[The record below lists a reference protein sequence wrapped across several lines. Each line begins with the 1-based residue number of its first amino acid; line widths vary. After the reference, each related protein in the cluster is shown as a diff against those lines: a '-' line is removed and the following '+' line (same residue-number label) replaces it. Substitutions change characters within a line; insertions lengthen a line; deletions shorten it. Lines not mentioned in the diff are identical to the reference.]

1 MILLNKTVINV
12 AVILKSRFDF
22 YLFENYIIRIKFYN
36 LFLSRVGWQF
46 QVELR
51 NYSSLAR
58 LAVNGKN

>member
-1 MILLNKTVINV
+1 MILLNKTLINV

-46 QVELR
+46 QVELG
-51 NYSSLAR
+51 NYSSLMR
-58 LAVNGKN
+58 LAVNGKK